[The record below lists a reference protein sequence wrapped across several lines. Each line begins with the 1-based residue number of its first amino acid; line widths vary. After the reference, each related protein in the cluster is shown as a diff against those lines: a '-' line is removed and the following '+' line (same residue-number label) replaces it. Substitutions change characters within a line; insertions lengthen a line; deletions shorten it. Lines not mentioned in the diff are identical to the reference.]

1 MGVYLWISGLWW
13 ILITISEFVECHLN
27 IGVGVRL
34 VNLENVFVSLTLLL
48 QNTRIYYFSL
58 CGETFSVISD
68 KNKMYDDY
76 ALAMEI
82 ST

>member
-1 MGVYLWISGLWW
+1 MGVYLWISGSWW
-13 ILITISEFVECHLN
+13 ILITISESVECHLS

-48 QNTRIYYFSL
+48 QNIRAYYFSL
-58 CGETFSVISD
+58 CSETFSVISD